1 MLSLLLVLIFLWC
14 LRDLMLLFLFSC
26 YGDHRDL
33 HVRTHSFPTRHSSDL
48 QVRALQPILLQQ
60 RHKPVHLVFNFDG
73 LMEERCDMETAI
85 SRLKRLCVAQT
96 APRSR
101 RIFTRR
107 LPLDTL
113 ASSEDFNIP
122 MIAWHERGGDLPS
135 PEERL
140 VGTECVRK

>member
-1 MLSLLLVLIFLWC
+1 M
-14 LRDLMLLFLFSC
+14 
-26 YGDHRDL
+26 
-33 HVRTHSFPTRHSSDL
+33 THSFPTRRSSDLVCTSWFSAAHLTLL
-48 QVRALQPILLQQ
+48 QVRALQPSLLQQ

-122 MIAWHERGGDLPS
+122 LLAWHERGGD
-135 PEERL
+135 
-140 VGTECVRK
+140 RKSVV